1 MFVFIKIFER
11 GIKMITELV
20 LPQDRFSKTKL
31 SDIKKKN
38 FIFGKNGTGKSSIV
52 ECIQQQYSNE
62 YDIKVFQGYEQII
75 ADYGKL
81 GLISLGVEN
90 VEIQK
95 QIKELEFKIKELEA
109 DLDDTPGDRETL
121 QKSYNKQE
129 KVVNEIE
136 DELDEFYRDS
146 AKKLKEEYGNIVG
159 PSYFKNHFLIDI
171 KELRE
176 FSAKEVNDANKNIVQ
191 ESIKTERLVGYSLSF
206 INDLVDKVNQ
216 IRTMEILNVIELKF
230 DNEQERKWVELG
242 VGLHQDH
249 NHCLYCGGII
259 SNDRKNALNNHFNTV
274 HRKLSE
280 DIKSCQKQIEEG
292 ISFVNK
298 LPLLEKINYLSIY
311 ENEVNELNARAGSIK
326 KAVIEFLEKLKE
338 NLINK
343 AENIFLVLPIIH
355 EFGLEEVTS
364 FTNDCHALYE
374 KNREN
379 VENLTVLKEK
389 AKVIIR
395 NDLVAERCREFNYAE
410 KSLKLQVEKVELQGL
425 KDKVDDKQKERDKL
439 RTDVKTLQLQT
450 VDEGKAAEYI
460 NRAIQG
466 LGNQSFTLEKSEES
480 CEKGVY
486 KVRDHSGEI
495 RGTETLST
503 GEKNIV
509 AFLWFIQ
516 NLGNLNHLST
526 KKKVIIFDDPMNS
539 NDDTAQYLIISELQN
554 LLQDAKYQIFI
565 LTHNTHFYIN
575 TRYQWWKK
583 DKQNK
588 VTFRLIKRGNTSDV
602 ILINNE
608 DSDIKTSY
616 DGLWQEVKWLYE
628 QDKPDYMLNPI
639 RRILETYKKFNC
651 IDDLFDGYNEAEK
664 LFNVNSHSIDDLEC
678 DPNGKS
684 RDEIVELVRQVF
696 IKNRA
701 EEHFRAHW
709 GEDID

>member
-1 MFVFIKIFER
+1 
-11 GIKMITELV
+11 MITELE
-20 LPQDRFSKTKL
+20 LPQDRFNVVKL
-31 SDIKKKN
+31 KDIKKKT
-38 FIFGKNGTGKSSIV
+38 FIYGKNGTGKSSIV
-52 ECIQQQYSNE
+52 ECIQKQYSNE
-62 YDIKVFQGYEQII
+62 YDIKVFQGYERII

-95 QIKELEFKIKELEA
+95 QIKEKEAEIKVLEA

-121 QKSYNKQE
+121 QKRYNKQK
-129 KVVNEIE
+129 KVVNKINL
-136 DELDEFYRDS
+136 ELDEFYRES
-146 AKKLKEEYGNIVG
+146 AKKLKDEYVNIVG
-159 PSYFKNHFLIDI
+159 PSYFKNHFLSDI
-171 KELRE
+171 KELCE
-176 FSAKEVNDANKNIVQ
+176 FSAEEVNDAKKNIAQ
-191 ESIKTERLVGYSLSF
+191 ESIKPERLVGYSLSF

-230 DNEQERKWVELG
+230 DNEQERKWVESG

-249 NHCLYCGGII
+249 NCCLYCGGII
-259 SNDRKNALNNHFNTV
+259 SKDRKNALNNHFNAA

-292 ISFVNK
+292 ILFVNK
-298 LPLLEKINYLSIY
+298 LPLLEQLNYLSIY
-311 ENEVNELNARAGSIK
+311 ENEVNELNARVGSIK
-326 KAVIEFLEKLKE
+326 KAVIEFLERLKE
-338 NLINK
+338 SLKNK
-343 AENIFLVLPIIH
+343 EENIFSVQPIVH
-355 EFGLEEVTS
+355 KFDLEEVTS
-364 FTNDCHALYE
+364 FTNDCDALYE
-374 KNREN
+374 KNHEN
-379 VENLTVLKEK
+379 VENLIVLKEK

-395 NDLVAERCREFNYAE
+395 NDLVAERCRAFNYAE
-410 KSLKLQVEKVELQGL
+410 KNLKLQAEKVELQKL
-425 KDKVDDKQKERDKL
+425 NDEVDDKRDKL
-439 RTDVKTLQLQT
+439 STLREDVKTLQLQT

-466 LGNQSFTLEKSEES
+466 LGNQAFTLEKSEERD
-480 CEKGVY
+480 ENGVY
-486 KVRDHSGEI
+486 VVRDHSGEI
-495 RGTETLST
+495 RNTETLST

-509 AFLWFIQ
+509 AFLWFIH
-516 NLGNLNHLST
+516 NLQNLNHQST
-526 KKKVIIFDDPMNS
+526 KEEVLIFDDPMNS
-539 NDDTAQYLIISELQN
+539 NDDTTQYLIISELQR
-554 LLQDAKYQIFI
+554 LLKSPNSQIFI
-565 LTHNTHFYIN
+565 LTHNAHFYIN

-608 DSDIKTSY
+608 GSDIKTSY

-651 IDDLFDGYNEAEK
+651 IDDLFDGHNEAEK

-684 RDEIVELVRQVF
+684 RDEIIELVRKVF

>member
-1 MFVFIKIFER
+1 
-11 GIKMITELV
+11 MITELE
-20 LPQDRFSKTKL
+20 LPQDRFNVVKL
-31 SDIKKKN
+31 KDIKKKT
-38 FIFGKNGTGKSSIV
+38 FIYGKNGTGKSSIV
-52 ECIQQQYSNE
+52 ECIQKQYSNE
-62 YDIKVFQGYEQII
+62 YDIKVFQGCERII

-95 QIKELEFKIKELEA
+95 QIKEKEAEIKVLEA

-121 QKSYNKQE
+121 QKRYNKQK
-129 KVVNEIE
+129 KVVNKINL
-136 DELDEFYRDS
+136 ELDEFYRES
-146 AKKLKEEYGNIVG
+146 AKKLKDEYVNIVG
-159 PSYFKNHFLIDI
+159 PSYFKNHFLSDI
-171 KELRE
+171 KELCE
-176 FSAKEVNDANKNIVQ
+176 FSAEEVNDAKKNIAQ
-191 ESIKTERLVGYSLSF
+191 ESIKPERLVGYSLSF

-230 DNEQERKWVELG
+230 DNEQERKWVESG

-249 NHCLYCGGII
+249 NCCLYCGGII
-259 SNDRKNALNNHFNTV
+259 SKDRKNALNNHFNAA

-292 ISFVNK
+292 ILFVNK
-298 LPLLEKINYLSIY
+298 LPLLEQLNYLSIY
-311 ENEVNELNARAGSIK
+311 ENEVNELNARVGSIK
-326 KAVIEFLEKLKE
+326 KAVIEFLERLKE
-338 NLINK
+338 SLKNK
-343 AENIFLVLPIIH
+343 EENIFSVQPIVH
-355 EFGLEEVTS
+355 KFDLEEVTS
-364 FTNDCHALYE
+364 FTNDCDALYE
-374 KNREN
+374 KNHEN
-379 VENLTVLKEK
+379 VENLIVLKEK

-395 NDLVAERCREFNYAE
+395 NDLVAERCRAFNYAE
-410 KSLKLQVEKVELQGL
+410 KNLKLQAEKVELQKL
-425 KDKVDDKQKERDKL
+425 NDEVDDKRDKL
-439 RTDVKTLQLQT
+439 STLREDVKTLQLQT

-466 LGNQSFTLEKSEES
+466 LGNQAFTLEKSEERD
-480 CEKGVY
+480 ENGVY
-486 KVRDHSGEI
+486 VVRDHSGEI
-495 RGTETLST
+495 RNTETLST

-509 AFLWFIQ
+509 AFLWFIH
-516 NLGNLNHLST
+516 NLQNLNHQST
-526 KKKVIIFDDPMNS
+526 KEEVLIFDDPMNS
-539 NDDTAQYLIISELQN
+539 NDDTTQYLIISELQR
-554 LLQDAKYQIFI
+554 LLKSPNSQIFI
-565 LTHNTHFYIN
+565 LTHNAHFYIN

-608 DSDIKTSY
+608 GSDIKTSY

-651 IDDLFDGYNEAEK
+651 IDDLFDGHNEAEK

-684 RDEIVELVRQVF
+684 RDEIIELVRKVF